1 MKKVKG
7 KILGVIGVLA
17 VFGIYYYAALPAFN
31 IHSMEFWILLIVLLV
46 LAAGIYGK
54 IAKVK
59 PDKIRKSIAVF
70 TDCEC
75 RKISEADG
83 CGERRI
89 FKRY

>member
-54 IAKVK
+54 LQK
-59 PDKIRKSIAVF
+59 
-70 TDCEC
+70 
-75 RKISEADG
+75 
-83 CGERRI
+83 
-89 FKRY
+89 